1 MYGWD
6 YLSHSFL
13 IPFMKYVLFFI
24 GLVLLIP
31 FSSQAHVVV
40 NELSQLSTSSVA
52 WEYLKLGYRHILP
65 LGFDHI
71 LFILSL
77 LLLSP
82 QLKPLLIQANTFT
95 IAHSITLGLSM
106 FGLINPISTIVEPL
120 ISISILLVALENI
133 FSNKL
138 KPSRLIVVFVFGL
151 IHGMGFASAL
161 QGLGLPKNS
170 YLLGIV
176 MFNIG
181 VELGQVTIIL
191 VAYFILIKW
200 LSKKVDYKKVIV
212 IPISTVIALVAIFW
226 TIQRIF

>member
-1 MYGWD
+1 
-6 YLSHSFL
+6 
-13 IPFMKYVLFFI
+13 MKYVLFFI